1 LEPGMTRKRSG
12 REAHLEADRNQGA
25 GLRRA
30 AMALLLVFC
39 LLSVFGVNDGL
50 LKTCGLTPLPSQN
63 AEYLEESFEQS
74 LRLFAVLSVVKVTL
88 AVVEGSELGVGF
100 GLEVGDLVQSVY
112 DHVDIA
118 WKAVLVAGVLLQCL
132 RFLLETATY
141 LDQWVMAAAF
151 AIACLFLLT
160 TATHK
165 PKSWLRN
172 VSGDATLVLTVAC
185 VVLYLVLPLSVA
197 GARAL
202 SQRITAPSL
211 QQAEQ
216 GVTSFSKALT
226 DLESNSVG
234 SLTKKIEELKKL
246 LTEKAK
252 SMMVFLFTIIAV
264 YLFDCIIFPLVLFF
278 LLYRGTNMLTRYL
291 FHLKGIY
298 RGTT

>member
-1 LEPGMTRKRSG
+1 M
-12 REAHLEADRNQGA
+12 
-25 GLRRA
+25 
-30 AMALLLVFC
+30 LLLLIFC
-39 LLSVFGVNDGL
+39 LLSVFGVNDNL
-50 LKTCGLTPLPSQN
+50 LKTFGLTPLPAQN
-63 AEYLEESFEQS
+63 AEYLDESFDQS

-151 AIACLFLLT
+151 AIACLFLFAS
-160 TATHK
+160 ATRK

-211 QQAEQ
+211 HQAEV
-216 GVTSFSKALT
+216 GVTDFSQELNELDAGN
-226 DLESNSVG
+226 LESLS
-234 SLTKKIEELKKL
+234 KKVERLKTL

-264 YLFDCIIFPLVLFF
+264 YLFDCIVFPLVLFF
-278 LLYRGTNMLTRYL
+278 LLYKGTNMLTRYL
-291 FHLKGIY
+291 FHLKAIG
-298 RGTT
+298 REAV